1 MIDKNIFGKRLKEL
15 RTTSKNSQSFVAQLI
30 NVSKTQISD
39 IENGKTATTLEK
51 ICVLAD
57 YFNVSLDYLVG
68 RSDDRQ
74 ESTRPAEYSTEKE
87 ELISIFE
94 SLDEISKGRLVERS
108 KILLEESQKY
118 ETGKKKA

>member
-15 RTTSKNSQSFVAQLI
+15 RTTSKNSQSFVAKLI